1 MVDNGWIT
9 LHRKMLKWEWY
20 DDANVVRLFI
30 HCLLKSNHAHTKWR
44 GISIESGQ
52 FITSQQHLADELNL
66 SVKQIRS
73 ALNKLKMT
81 GEVAVKTNNKYSMIS
96 IANWSEHQDKGRQ
109 AGNPKAG
116 KGQAKGRQRATNN
129 NDNNDNNKPKGDSEL
144 PAWLNKEAWSEF
156 EQHRKDI
163 KKPLT
168 PMAAKKNISILEK
181 HKTQQQEIIDKTI
194 ANQWTGLFALK
205 GNFQD
210 NKTITDDP
218 ENDYNHYR
226 KVGQEL
232 GINPTS
238 TESNKEYIARVKN
251 A

>member
-1 MVDNGWIT
+1 VHYYKKNIGDYYKKAGRLTMLQHGSYT
-9 LHRKMLKWEWY
+9 LLIDSCYDRERFPTL
-20 DDANVVRLFI
+20 DDAISWCWASTDEEVDAIKFVLDKFFVLDDGVYKQNRI
-30 HCLLKSNHAHTKWR
+30 EEEINKYHKNAKINKRIAREREEKRRAAKKKKSKKRGRSVDEAPPNQEPPTKNHQPLPSW
-44 GISIESGQ
+44 
-52 FITSQQHLADELNL
+52 LNL
-66 SVKQIRS
+66 
-73 ALNKLKMT
+73 
-81 GEVAVKTNNKYSMIS
+81 
-96 IANWSEHQDKGRQ
+96 
-109 AGNPKAG
+109 
-116 KGQAKGRQRATNN
+116 
-129 NDNNDNNKPKGDSEL
+129 
-144 PAWLNKEAWSEF
+144 EAWSEF

-194 ANQWTGLFALK
+194 ANQWTGLFAPK